1 MAGIITLHLGD
12 ITTDTEA
19 DAIVNAANSSLLG
32 GGGVDG
38 AIHRAAG
45 PSVLDECR
53 MLGGCKTGD
62 AKVTG
67 AGRLRARFII
77 HAVGPV
83 WQGGGGREAEL
94 LASCY
99 ERAVELAAD
108 RKCTRIAFPA
118 ISTGIFQ
125 FPVAEAA
132 DIAIASTRS
141 ALARHPRINEARF
154 WLFDRQTYEVFA
166 DVTES

>member
-45 PSVLDECR
+45 PSILDECR
-53 MLGGCKTGD
+53 LLGGCETGD
-62 AKVTG
+62 ARVTS

-99 ERAVELAAD
+99 ARAVELAAD
-108 RKCTRIAFPA
+108 RECSRIAFPA
-118 ISTGIFQ
+118 ISTGIFGY
-125 FPVAEAA
+125 PVAEAA
-132 DIAIASTRS
+132 QIAIASTRS
-141 ALARHPRINEARF
+141 ALARHPHINEARF

-166 DVTES
+166 HVTES